1 MSQKLEASPTHI
13 LIHTDGAC
21 IGNPGPGGCAAII
34 RWMSGDNILRAMYV
48 TARAGNTT
56 NIRMEMTAALNGL
69 TVLSTY
75 DDTPVPITVV
85 SDSQTLVLG
94 ASEWMPNWQKRDW
107 KKADGKPVAN
117 VDLWKEIACCLS
129 ARDVSFRWIKG
140 HFGDSRNDEVDRL
153 ARDQAELAG
162 LGDVIEAL
170 ECGVF

>member
-1 MSQKLEASPTHI
+1 
-13 LIHTDGAC
+13 
-21 IGNPGPGGCAAII
+21 
-34 RWMSGDNILRAMYV
+34 
-48 TARAGNTT
+48 
-56 NIRMEMTAALNGL
+56 MTAALNGL